1 MNTVLLGLLIIG
13 IVLLVFAV
21 LRVQKGIDKESINPS
36 EIGLMADLD
45 LDESFQLDKILHET
59 WTYFDTHPG
68 TEELTE
74 IHSLVNDNACQ
85 IFEVYGESDERT
97 TVVLFSL
104 SDSFVA
110 PDYLN
115 VEGGVARMEFKG
127 ADARQKVMIIIKEIL
142 QITDESRVP
151 YQLAGS
157 DGPISFFFKV

>member
-1 MNTVLLGLLIIG
+1 MNIVLLGLLIIG

-68 TEELTE
+68 TDELTE

-85 IFEVYGESDERT
+85 VFEIGGETEGKT
-97 TVVLFSL
+97 TVVLFCL
-104 SDSFVA
+104 SDSFVS
-110 PDYLN
+110 PDYLVVN
-115 VEGGVARMEFKG
+115 GGVSRMELKG
-127 ADARQKVMIIIKEIL
+127 ADARQKVRILIKEIL

-151 YQLAGS
+151 YQMAGS
-157 DGPISFFFKV
+157 DGPFRFFTK